1 MNPSLEVPMNA
12 TLNARSRAWVRRA
25 RRGMSLV
32 EVMIVIA
39 IIVTLMAIVGG
50 GAFYIFNNQ
59 ALPETTRIQLMD
71 IAKRVDIYAL
81 KKKGPPSMSEGLK
94 AVFPDGEVP
103 TDGWGNAFVY
113 VVPGPNNSDYDI
125 VSYGNDGAEGGA
137 GGAEDIRLSD
147 SRK

>member
-1 MNPSLEVPMNA
+1 MNTSH
-12 TLNARSRAWVRRA
+12 RSRAWVRRG

-50 GAFYIFNNQ
+50 GAFYIYTNQ
-59 ALPETTRIQLMD
+59 AMPETTRIQMMD
-71 IAKRVDIYAL
+71 MAKRVDIYAL

-94 AVFPDGEVP
+94 AVYPDGDVP

-113 VVPGPNNSDYDI
+113 VVPGPNGKDYDI
-125 VSYGNDGAEGGA
+125 ISYGSDGAEGGE
-137 GGAEDIRLSD
+137 GGAEDIKLSE
-147 SRK
+147 SRN